1 MTGVKSLSLALV
13 LSGLGLVFASWAA
26 SGRVNAAP
34 RNTAPVTR
42 TPEDLRRRATALA
55 TYAGGEVTVGEVE
68 DAIGI
73 VAPHGLASAS
83 DWSTVHSK
91 FAQLLQT
98 ELLEIEARRRGY
110 ANNDRVQIR
119 IQELASDLM
128 IAQVNQPLES
138 YIPST
143 EELSEFFQSHQAEL
157 GAPELRRVIE
167 LVVSTEAEARAL
179 LPSFQAAAN
188 QALRDLIKTKSIDV
202 ASRTDDGYSR
212 YFDRNGLLDDKSA
225 SVDPA
230 LAEAAYALAG
240 IGATSDV
247 VKLKA
252 SDGKQRYAI
261 LRLAALRP
269 AYVPT
274 LQQATPTAR
283 KLIIDERR
291 EQGRAQLE
299 QDARKHFTA
308 VVHPELLDKL
318 PAELPPADS
327 TRN

>member
-1 MTGVKSLSLALV
+1 MTGVKSLSLSLV
-13 LSGLGLVFASWAA
+13 LCGLAVVSWAV
-26 SGRVNAAP
+26 SGHVKAAP
-34 RNTAPVTR
+34 RNTAPITR
-42 TPEDLRRRATALA
+42 TPEDLQRRATALA
-55 TYAGGEVTVGEVE
+55 TYTGGEVTVGEVE

-73 VAPHGLASAS
+73 VAPQGLASDS
-83 DWSTVHSK
+83 EWSAVQEKYAH
-91 FAQLLQT
+91 LLQT

-143 EELSEFFQSHQAEL
+143 EELAEFFQSHQAEL

-179 LPSFQAAAN
+179 LPSFQAATN
-188 QALRDLIKTKSIDV
+188 QALRELTKTKSIDV
-202 ASRTDDGYSR
+202 ASRTADGYSR
-212 YFDRNGLLDDKSA
+212 YFDRNGVLDDKSA

-230 LAEAAYALAG
+230 LAKAAYALAG

-247 VKLKA
+247 VTLKA
-252 SDGKQRYAI
+252 SDGKQTYAI

-308 VVHPELLDKL
+308 VVHAELLDKL
-318 PAELPPADS
+318 PAELPSADS